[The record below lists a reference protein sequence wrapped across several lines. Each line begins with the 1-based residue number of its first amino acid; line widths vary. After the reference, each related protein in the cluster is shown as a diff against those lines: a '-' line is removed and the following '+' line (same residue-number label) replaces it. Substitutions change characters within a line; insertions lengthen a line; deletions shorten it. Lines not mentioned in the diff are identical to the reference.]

1 MGTRIGIIGTRWGR
15 MHVGGFRAAGAEIT
29 ALCGRDAARTR
40 EVAAAE
46 GIPLGTTDLAELCAA
61 CDAVVVA
68 SPDALHQDHVAQA
81 LRAGRPVLCEKP
93 LTRTAA
99 AADALLTQEAASGVV
114 CAVSFPYRMLPPI
127 AALHRALRERSE
139 VRQVAVVLRSGFLS
153 PQDAGEG
160 DGDDEILGASGDF
173 GGVSHVLD
181 AALWLL
187 DAQPARVQSVL
198 TGRPVHSAALHV
210 ELQGGAVLGIT
221 HLAAP
226 EPGIWGRWTLV
237 GRDWEASFAAGY
249 RPELG
254 GWRVG
259 PVQLFSGA
267 RWHTIAPE
275 LCPQSGAREPWA
287 EAHVETA
294 RAFLA
299 RMQGAPGGSLA
310 TFADGARVQHVIDAA
325 VRSEREQRRIRIACP
340 APIPI

>member
-46 GIPLGTTDLAELCAA
+46 GIALGTTDLAELCAA

-68 SPDALHQDHVAQA
+68 SPDALHPDHVAQA

-93 LTRTAA
+93 LTRAAA
-99 AADALLTQEAASGVV
+99 AADALLAQGAASGRV

-127 AALHRALRERSE
+127 AALHRALRERSA
-139 VRQVAVVLRSGFLS
+139 VRHAAVVLRSGFLS
-153 PQDAGEG
+153 PQEADAG
-160 DGDDEILGASGDF
+160 DGEILGASGDF

-187 DAQPARVQSVL
+187 DARPVRVQSVL

-210 ELQGGAVLGIT
+210 ELEGGAVLCIT
-221 HLAAP
+221 HLASPA
-226 EPGIWGRWTLV
+226 PGIWGCWTIV

-254 GWRVG
+254 GWRVA
-259 PVQLFSGA
+259 PVQLFSAA

-275 LCPQSGAREPWA
+275 LCPQPGAREPWA

-299 RMQGAPGGSLA
+299 RMHGAPGGALA

-340 APIPI
+340 APLPI